1 MRKTALLLSFV
12 FILICACAGGSAV
25 KEPETIEKPTSKD
38 DVSAGKS
45 KKTEELEVRSGGKT
59 GADDAGLF
67 SPPEPK
73 TMDKDYSAE
82 LKKSSPERTAS
93 EVSPAR
99 KNGGAS
105 ASGLKASFSDDNKQY
120 GYFIKFLED
129 YKGKS
134 SSD

>member
-25 KEPETIEKPTSKD
+25 KEHETIEKPTSKD

-67 SPPEPK
+67 SPP
-73 TMDKDYSAE
+73 
-82 LKKSSPERTAS
+82 
-93 EVSPAR
+93 
-99 KNGGAS
+99 
-105 ASGLKASFSDDNKQY
+105 
-120 GYFIKFLED
+120 
-129 YKGKS
+129 
-134 SSD
+134 